1 MLILVYLPCPRRDV
15 GTLFVRIVSL
25 LPIKQIKYYTCF
37 LNTSWSGIKL
47 NYCMIYFFNIKN
59 TYCVVCLILNFDIYM
74 YYLKYA
80 DMWIKAIES
89 FTFLH
94 SPDVL
99 LFSAGSFVSLR
110 ILKDFYCMCQY
121 IFCMDTYCILRTCWC
136 TFSKMK
142 VTCSILP

>member
-1 MLILVYLPCPRRDV
+1 MLILVYLPCPSRDV
-15 GTLFVRIVSL
+15 GTLFLHIVSL
-25 LPIKQIKYYTCF
+25 LPIKEIKYYTCF

-99 LFSAGSFVSLR
+99 LFSAGSVVSLYNIR
-110 ILKDFYCMCQY
+110 GSKCDLEIIIFYCNE
-121 IFCMDTYCILRTCWC
+121 
-136 TFSKMK
+136 
-142 VTCSILP
+142 V